1 MKSIIYAA
9 IAASVLATPI
19 ASFAQSE
26 QGLTRDQV
34 KAELV
39 QLEQNGYK
47 PQATDSQY
55 PADIQAAEQRIQPS
69 QPSQPML
76 AHADTSG
83 YGAVATGAAQSG
95 RLMREA
101 PNPVNSVY
109 FGD

>member
-9 IAASVLATPI
+9 IAASVLAAPI

-34 KAELV
+34 RADLV

-47 PQATDSQY
+47 PLASDAQY
-55 PADIQAAEQRIQPS
+55 PQNIQAAEQRIQPN
-69 QPSQPML
+69 QPML

-83 YGAVATGAAQSG
+83 YGAVATAAGESG
-95 RLMREA
+95 RRMTREA
-101 PNPVNSVY
+101 ANPVNSVY
-109 FGD
+109 FGN

>member
-19 ASFAQSE
+19 ASFAQSD

-47 PQATDSQY
+47 PLASDSQY
-55 PADIQAAEQRIQPS
+55 PSDIQAAEQRIQPN
-69 QPSQPML
+69 QPML
-76 AHADTSG
+76 AQADTSG
-83 YGAVATGAAQSG
+83 YGAVATGAGQAG
-95 RLMREA
+95 RRMSREA

-109 FGD
+109 FGN

>member
-9 IAASVLATPI
+9 IAASVFAAPI

-47 PQATDSQY
+47 PLASDSQY
-55 PADIQAAEQRIQPS
+55 PSNVQAAEQRIQPN
-69 QPSQPML
+69 QPML
-76 AHADTSG
+76 AQADMSG
-83 YGAVATGAAQSG
+83 YGAVATGAAQGG
-95 RLMREA
+95 RRATREA

-109 FGD
+109 FGN

>member
-9 IAASVLATPI
+9 IAASVLATPL

-47 PQATDSQY
+47 PQASDSQY
-55 PADIQAAEQRIQPS
+55 PNDIQAAEQRIQPS
-69 QPSQPML
+69 QPML
-76 AHADTSG
+76 AHADASG
-83 YGAVATGAAQSG
+83 YGAATVGAAQSG
-95 RLMREA
+95 GRRTKDA

-109 FGD
+109 FGN

>member
-19 ASFAQSE
+19 ASFAQSEE

-69 QPSQPML
+69 QPML

-109 FGD
+109 FGK